1 MSDEA
6 EYDLSGAWSGIYSYP
21 SRFPPN
27 SFEAVLRDAGG
38 SLTGTT
44 TERDGVFDGN
54 RTLHAVID
62 GQREGASVRFL
73 KMYDM
78 GGEDYDVVRY
88 TGIVTE
94 GGDEISGT
102 WEVPGRW
109 QGSFLMVRG
118 PRAGAAIERRVTE
131 KIER

>member
-6 EYDLSGAWSGIYSYP
+6 EHDLSGQWTGVYSYP

-27 SFEAVLRDAGG
+27 SFEAVLRDAAG

-44 TERDGVFDGN
+44 TERDGVFGGD
-54 RTLHAVID
+54 RLLHAVID
-62 GQREGASVRFL
+62 GQRDGTSVRFL
-73 KMYDM
+73 KMYDQ
-78 GGEDYDVVRY
+78 GDEAYDVVQYR
-88 TGIVTE
+88 GRVTD
-94 GGDEISGT
+94 GGAEISGT

-118 PRAGAAIERRVTE
+118 PRAGASIARRVTE
-131 KIER
+131 KIEL